1 MTREEFEELIKN
13 SNIKTTDDYVDAV
26 KDLKAKHDAFL
37 TALDEVLEARKY
49 EIHDSVFFQEIED
62 MGRKDEL
69 RVARDKI
76 CQLRH
81 WNPNK

>member
-1 MTREEFEELIKN
+1 MTKEEFGSK
-13 SNIKTTDDYVDAV
+13 V

-37 TALDEVLEARKY
+37 AALDDVLEARRY

-69 RVARDKI
+69 RVARDNI